1 MEPERSGS
9 KALIIIPMAATK
21 VLIVDDDQFLLDMY
35 ALKFRESGFDV
46 DVAENGKKAIQKVEE
61 FKPDVILLDVV
72 MPAVDGFEVLSEVK
86 EKKLVPGV
94 KVIMLTNLGQKDDT
108 ERGMALGADDYIVK
122 AHFTPTEVVD
132 RVKSILGN

>member
-1 MEPERSGS
+1 
-9 KALIIIPMAATK
+9 MAATK

-46 DVAENGKKAIQKVEE
+46 EVAENGKKAIQKADE
-61 FKPDVILLDVV
+61 FKPDVMLLDVV
-72 MPAVDGFEVLSEVK
+72 MPAVDGFEVLSEIK
-86 EKKLVPGV
+86 QKKLAPGS

>member
-1 MEPERSGS
+1 MEPNQG
-9 KALIIIPMAATK
+9 KKI
-21 VLIVDDDQFLLDMY
+21 LIVDDDKFLLDMY
-35 ALKFRESGFDV
+35 SFKFNEKGFEVVQAFGSVDAINKLKGG
-46 DVAENGKKAIQKVEE
+46 VA
-61 FKPDVILLDVV
+61 PDIILLDVV

>member
-1 MEPERSGS
+1 M
-9 KALIIIPMAATK
+9 TK
-21 VLIVDDDQFLLDMY
+21 KIFWRLWKKKIAQAGYEVVVAHDGEEAWEKI
-35 ALKFRESGFDV
+35 KSES
-46 DVAENGKKAIQKVEE
+46 
-61 FKPDVILLDVV
+61 PDVILLDVV

>member
-1 MEPERSGS
+1 
-9 KALIIIPMAATK
+9 MAATK

-46 DVAENGKKAIQKVEE
+46 EVAENGKKAIEKADE
-61 FKPDVILLDVV
+61 FKPDVMLLDVV
-72 MPAVDGFEVLSEVK
+72 MPAVDGFEVLSEIK
-86 EKKLVPGV
+86 QKKLAPGS

-132 RVKSILGN
+132 RVKSILGD